1 MYVIM
6 GSSGN
11 TGKPLAMALLN
22 AGKKVRILSRSEEK
36 VKELKA
42 AGAEVMIG
50 DSNDAGFLTKA
61 FAGATAA
68 YVMIPPNWAAVD
80 FTDYQRKYAAAIA
93 EAVKKSGAKYVVSLS
108 SVGTHLEEHS
118 GVVFGLRYME
128 QKLDAITGLNTLHLR
143 PAYFMENTFG
153 QIGVI
158 KQMGIMGSPVKAD
171 LKLSMIATKDIA
183 DYAFKRMN
191 ALNFSG
197 KNIQYL
203 LGQRDLT
210 YKEVAA
216 VLGTAI
222 GKPDLQYSEFPP
234 EGFKQALMQMGA
246 SESLADNMNKF
257 IGHLNKGRVLED
269 AKRDT
274 ESTTPTGIEEFA
286 HTFAYVF
293 KM

>member
-1 MYVIM
+1 M
-6 GSSGN
+6 GASGN
-11 TGKPLAMALLN
+11 TGKPLAMALLK
-22 AGKKVRILSRSEEK
+22 AAKKVRILSRSEEK

-61 FAGATAA
+61 FTGATAV
-68 YVMIPPNWAAVD
+68 YTMIPPDWTAAD
-80 FTDYQRKYAAAIA
+80 FTNYQRKYADAIA
-93 EAVKKSGAKYVVSLS
+93 EAVQKSGVKYVVSLS

-128 QKLDAITGLNTLHLR
+128 QKLDAIPVLNTLHLR
-143 PAYFMENTFG
+143 PTYFMENTLG
-153 QIGVI
+153 QVGVI
-158 KQMGIMGSPVKAD
+158 KQMGVMGSPVKAD
-171 LKLSMIATKDIA
+171 LKLNMIATKDIA
-183 DYAFKRMN
+183 DYAFKRLN
-191 ALNFSG
+191 ALNFHGS
-197 KNIQYL
+197 NIQYL

-210 YKEVAA
+210 YKEVAS
-216 VLGTAI
+216 VLGKAI

-234 EGFKQALMQMGA
+234 EAFKMALMQMGA

-257 IGHLNKGRVLED
+257 IGHLNKGKVLED
-269 AKRDT
+269 ANRDA
-274 ESTTPTGIEEFA
+274 ENTTPTSIEEFA

>member
-6 GSSGN
+6 GASGN
-11 TGKPLAMALLN
+11 TGKPLAMALLK
-22 AGKKVRILSRSEEK
+22 AGKKVRVLSRTEEK

-42 AGAEVMIG
+42 QGAEVMIG
-50 DSNDAGFLTKA
+50 DSSDVNFLTKA
-61 FAGATAA
+61 FTGATAVYA
-68 YVMIPPNWAAVD
+68 MIPPNFSSAD
-80 FTDYQRKYAAAIA
+80 FTGYQKKYADSIA
-93 EAVKKSGAKYVVSLS
+93 EAVKKSGVKYVVSLS

-128 QKLDAITGLNTLHLR
+128 QKLDAIAGLNTLHLR
-143 PAYFMENTFG
+143 PTYFMENTFG

-183 DYAFKRMN
+183 EYAFKRLN
-191 ALNFSG
+191 SLNFNG
-197 KNIQYL
+197 KNVQYL

-210 YKEVAA
+210 YKEVAS
-216 VLGTAI
+216 VFGKAI
-222 GKPDLQYSEFPP
+222 GKPELQYTEFPP
-234 EGFKQALMQMGA
+234 EAFKMALVQMGA

-257 IGHLNKGRVLED
+257 IDHLNKGRVLED
-269 AKRDT
+269 AKRDA
-274 ESTTPTGIEEFA
+274 ESTTPTSIEEFA
-286 HTFAYVF
+286 HTFAHVF

>member
-1 MYVIM
+1 
-6 GSSGN
+6 
-11 TGKPLAMALLN
+11 
-22 AGKKVRILSRSEEK
+22 
-36 VKELKA
+36 
-42 AGAEVMIG
+42 MIG

-61 FAGATAA
+61 FAGANAA
-68 YVMIPPNWAAVD
+68 YVMIPPDWAAVD
-80 FTDYQRKYAAAIA
+80 FTDYQRKFADSIA
-93 EAVKKSGAKYVVSLS
+93 DALKKSTVKHVVSLS

-210 YKEVAA
+210 YKEVAS
-216 VLGTAI
+216 VLGKAI

-269 AKRDT
+269 TKRDT

>member
-6 GSSGN
+6 GASGN

-68 YVMIPPNWAAVD
+68 YVMIPPDWAAVD
-80 FTDYQRKYAAAIA
+80 FTDYQRIFADAIA
-93 EAVKKSGAKYVVSLS
+93 DALKKSTVKHVVSLS

-158 KQMGIMGSPVKAD
+158 KQMGIMGSTVKAD

-183 DYAFKRMN
+183 DYAFERMN

-197 KNIQYL
+197 KNI
-203 LGQRDLT
+203 
-210 YKEVAA
+210 
-216 VLGTAI
+216 
-222 GKPDLQYSEFPP
+222 
-234 EGFKQALMQMGA
+234 
-246 SESLADNMNKF
+246 
-257 IGHLNKGRVLED
+257 
-269 AKRDT
+269 
-274 ESTTPTGIEEFA
+274 
-286 HTFAYVF
+286 
-293 KM
+293 

>member
-6 GSSGN
+6 GASGN

-36 VKELKA
+36 VKELA

-50 DSNDAGFLTKA
+50 ESNDVGFLTKA
-61 FAGATAA
+61 FIGATAA

-80 FTDYQRKYAAAIA
+80 FTDYQRKYADAIA
-93 EAVKKSGAKYVVSLS
+93 DALKKSTVKHVVSLS

-128 QKLDAITGLNTLHLR
+128 QKLNAIAGLNTLHLR

-183 DYAFKRMN
+183 DYAFVRMN

-216 VLGTAI
+216 ILGKAI

-234 EGFKQALMQMGA
+234 EGLKQVLMQMGA
-246 SESLADNMNKF
+246 SESFTDNMNKF
-257 IGHLNKGRVLED
+257 IGHLNKGKVLED
-269 AKRDT
+269 AKRDV
-274 ESTTPTGIEEFA
+274 ENTTPTSIEEFA
-286 HTFAYVF
+286 NTFAYVY